1 MKPKLKIEIFAD
13 IICPWCYIGKKRLEN
28 ALAERPDIEVTI
40 EWKGFLLNPSIP
52 QYGIDRKQY
61 LLTKFGHAA
70 SSVYSRIE
78 QAGKLSG
85 IDFDFDAIERTPDS
99 RSVHELIIAAG
110 SEGYR
115 LSEMFYQAYF
125 LDGKDISNSD
135 IQEEILE
142 SSNLSQ
148 ISDLKKITEA
158 KKLLALDFSQAN
170 YLGIDGVPFFVF
182 NSLISLA
189 GAHPEHILLTAIDTA
204 VTN

>member
-28 ALAERPDIEVTI
+28 ALSERPEIDFAI

-52 QYGIDRKQY
+52 QYGIDRRRY

-78 QAGKLSG
+78 QAGKLAG
-85 IDFDFDAIERTPDS
+85 IDFNFDAIQRTPDS
-99 RSVHELIIAAG
+99 RSVHELIIAAK
-110 SEGYR
+110 SNGYG

-125 LDGKDISNSD
+125 LNGKDISSAD
-135 IQEEILE
+135 IQQEILE
-142 SSNLSQ
+142 SSNLSE
-148 ISDLKKITEA
+148 ISVLQKITEA
-158 KKLLALDFSQAN
+158 KKILTSDLTQAN
-170 YLGIDGVPFFVF
+170 QLGIDGVPFFVF
-182 NSLISLA
+182 NNQISLA

-204 VTN
+204 VTS

>member
-28 ALAERPDIEVTI
+28 ALSERPEIDFAI

-52 QYGIDRKQY
+52 QYGIDRRRY

-78 QAGKLSG
+78 QAGKLAG
-85 IDFDFDAIERTPDS
+85 IDFNFDAIQRTPDS
-99 RSVHELIIAAG
+99 RSVHELIIAAE
-110 SEGYR
+110 SNGYG

-125 LDGKDISNSD
+125 LNGKDISSAD
-135 IQEEILE
+135 TQQEILE
-142 SSNLSQ
+142 SSNLSE
-148 ISDLKKITEA
+148 ISELQKITEA
-158 KKLLALDFSQAN
+158 KKILASDLTQAN
-170 YLGIDGVPFFVF
+170 QLGIDGVPFFVF
-182 NSLISLA
+182 NNQISLA

-204 VTN
+204 VTS

>member
-28 ALAERPDIEVTI
+28 ALSERPEIDVTI

-52 QYGIDRKQY
+52 QYGIDRRRY

-78 QAGKLSG
+78 QAGKLAG
-85 IDFDFDAIERTPDS
+85 IDFNFDAIQRTPDS
-99 RSVHELIIAAG
+99 RSVHELIIAAE
-110 SEGYR
+110 SNGYG

-125 LDGKDISNSD
+125 LNGKDISSAD
-135 IQEEILE
+135 IQQEILE
-142 SSNLSQ
+142 SSNLSE
-148 ISDLKKITEA
+148 ISELQKITEA
-158 KKLLALDFSQAN
+158 KKILASDLTQAN
-170 YLGIDGVPFFVF
+170 QLGIDGVPFFVF
-182 NSLISLA
+182 NNQISLA

-204 VTN
+204 VTS

>member
-1 MKPKLKIEIFAD
+1 MKCKLKIEIFAD

-28 ALAERPDIEVTI
+28 ALSERPEIDATI

-52 QYGIDRKQY
+52 QYGIDRRQY

-78 QAGKLSG
+78 QAGKLTG
-85 IDFDFDAIERTPDS
+85 IDFNFDAIQRTPDS
-99 RSVHELIIAAG
+99 RSVHELIIAAE
-110 SEGYR
+110 SNGYG

-125 LDGKDISNSD
+125 LNGRDISSAD
-135 IQEEILE
+135 IQKEIIE

-148 ISDLKKITEA
+148 ISDLEKITEA
-158 KKLLALDFSQAN
+158 KKILASDLTQAN
-170 YLGIDGVPFFVF
+170 QLGIDGVPFFVF
-182 NSLISLA
+182 NNQISLA

-204 VTN
+204 VTI

>member
-28 ALAERPDIEVTI
+28 ALSERPEIDFAI

-52 QYGIDRKQY
+52 QYGIDRRRY

-78 QAGKLSG
+78 QAGKLAG
-85 IDFDFDAIERTPDS
+85 IDFNFDAIQRTPDS
-99 RSVHELIIAAG
+99 RSVHELIIAAE
-110 SEGYR
+110 SDGYG

-125 LDGKDISNSD
+125 LNGKDISSAD
-135 IQEEILE
+135 IQQEILE
-142 SSNLSQ
+142 SSNLSE
-148 ISDLKKITEA
+148 ISVLQKITEA
-158 KKLLALDFSQAN
+158 KKILTSDLTQAN
-170 YLGIDGVPFFVF
+170 QLGIDGVPFFVF
-182 NSLISLA
+182 NNQISLA

-204 VTN
+204 VTS

>member
-28 ALAERPDIEVTI
+28 ALSERPDIEVTI

-125 LDGKDISNSD
+125 LDGKDISNSE

-142 SSNLSQ
+142 NSNLSQ

-182 NSLISLA
+182 NSQISLA

>member
-1 MKPKLKIEIFAD
+1 MKAKLKIEIFAD

-28 ALAERPDIEVTI
+28 ALSERPEIDVNI

-52 QYGIDRKQY
+52 QYGVDRRQY

-85 IDFDFDAIERTPDS
+85 IDFNFDAIQRTPDS
-99 RSVHELIIAAG
+99 RSVHELIIAAR
-110 SEGYR
+110 SDGYG

-125 LDGKDISNSD
+125 LNGKDISNTN
-135 IQEEILE
+135 IQEEILKTT
-142 SSNLSQ
+142 NLSQ
-148 ISDLKKITEA
+148 ISDFKKITLA
-158 KKLLALDFSQAN
+158 KNILASDLSQAN
-170 YLGIDGVPFFVF
+170 QLGIDGVPFFVF
-182 NSLISLA
+182 NSQISLA

>member
-115 LSEMFYQAYF
+115 LSEMYYQAYF

>member
-115 LSEMFYQAYF
+115 LSDMFYQAYF

-142 SSNLSQ
+142 NSNLSQ

>member
-1 MKPKLKIEIFAD
+1 MNPKLKIEIFAD
-13 IICPWCYIGKKRLEN
+13 IICPWCYIGKKRLEK
-28 ALAERPDIEVTI
+28 ALSERPDIEVTI

-52 QYGIDRKQY
+52 QYGIDRRQY

-142 SSNLSQ
+142 NSNLSQ

-182 NSLISLA
+182 NSQISLA
-189 GAHPEHILLTAIDTA
+189 GAHPEHILLAAIDTA

>member
-28 ALAERPDIEVTI
+28 ALSERPDIEVTI

-78 QAGKLSG
+78 QAGKLTG
-85 IDFDFDAIERTPDS
+85 IDFDFDAIEKTPDS

-142 SSNLSQ
+142 NSNLSQ
-148 ISDLKKITEA
+148 ISDLKKMIEA
-158 KKLLALDFSQAN
+158 KKILALDLSQAN

-182 NSLISLA
+182 NSQISLA

-204 VTN
+204 VTS